1 MNGAHDMGGVHG
13 FGAVEVEPDEP
24 VFHAEWERRAF
35 ALTRAMGA
43 TGPWNLDQVRF
54 AREDRHPAGYLALS
68 YYERWFAGLE
78 RMVVEHGLVGS
89 DELASGRSLR
99 PGRSV
104 RRVLSAADLANFG
117 PSNPSREPPRPARFA
132 AGDRVLASNIHPSGH
147 TRLPRYVRGHVGTIV
162 LVHGA
167 QVFPDSRAH
176 GHGDDPQWLYTVR
189 FDARELWGAK
199 ADSTLTVSVDAF
211 EPYLQPA

>member
-13 FGAVEVEPDEP
+13 FGAVEVELDEP
-24 VFHAEWERRAF
+24 VFHEDWERRVF

-43 TGPWNLDQVRF
+43 TGQWNLDQVRF
-54 AREDRHPAGYLALS
+54 AREDRHPAGYLAMS
-68 YYERWFAGLE
+68 YYERWLAGLE
-78 RMVVEHGLVGS
+78 RMLAEHGLVGS
-89 DELASGRSLR
+89 DELAAGRSLR
-99 PGRSV
+99 PGKAV
-104 RRVLSAADLANFG
+104 RRVLSAADIANFG
-117 PSNPSREPPRPARFA
+117 RSNPRREPPRPARFA

-147 TRLPRYVRGHVGTIV
+147 TRLPRYVRGHVGTIF

-167 QVFPDSRAH
+167 QVFPDSSAH

-189 FDARELWGAK
+189 FDARELWGAQ
-199 ADSTLTVSVDAF
+199 ADPTLTVSVDAF